1 VRAKTLPIVLDAPLY
16 ARLEQR
22 AAAFERDALQ
32 EARWLL
38 RQALG
43 DTPDLVPAGGGEEDP
58 AIPGGQ

>member
-1 VRAKTLPIVLDAPLY
+1 VRTKCLPIVLPPAVY
-16 ARLEQR
+16 AQLEER

-43 DTPDLVPAGGGEEDP
+43 DVPTTGDVKTAPPEP
-58 AIPGGQ
+58 ATA